1 MGNALKFLVVLTLA
15 LAPALALAQAQA
27 HFYKWTDAAGNT
39 QYSDQPP
46 PKGTSYVRIEK
57 ELTPEV
63 STSPGASGKSAAEV
77 DFELKRQQQAEA
89 EKQKKDDTKEQE
101 AEAKQAQCQRAQ
113 GRLKMF
119 QDGGRLMRVNAGG
132 EREFMSDDE
141 IRDEV
146 GKAQQDVD
154 QQCK

>member
-1 MGNALKFLVVLTLA
+1 MRNYLKLSAAAVLV
-15 LAPALALAQAQA
+15 LAPALVLAQA

-57 ELTPEV
+57 ELTPEI
-63 STSPGASGKSAAEV
+63 STSPGASGKSAAEI

-89 EKQKKDDTKEQE
+89 EKQKRDDAREQQ
-101 AEAKQAQCQRAQ
+101 AEAKQAQCQQAQ
-113 GRLKMF
+113 NRLKMF
-119 QDGGRLMRVNAGG
+119 QDGGRLMRLNAEG
-132 EREFMSDDE
+132 EREYLSDVE

-146 GKAQQDVD
+146 GKAQQAVD
-154 QQCK
+154 QVCK

>member
-1 MGNALKFLVVLTLA
+1 MLV
-15 LAPALALAQAQA
+15 LAPALVQAQA

-46 PKGTSYVRIEK
+46 PKGTSYVRFEK

-89 EKQKKDDTKEQE
+89 EKQKKDETKEHE
-101 AEAKQAQCQRAQ
+101 AEARQVQCRQAQNRA
-113 GRLKMF
+113 KMF
-119 QDGGRLMRVNAGG
+119 QDGGRLMRLNAQGD
-132 EREFMSDDE
+132 REYLSDVE
-141 IRDEV
+141 IRDEAA
-146 GKAQQDVD
+146 KAQQAAD
-154 QQCK
+154 QLCK